1 MATAAPVSQFVRDA
15 LLAGRTRPE
24 IQEALRAAGWSN
36 REVDE
41 ALAEFSDSAFMPP
54 VPRPRFY
61 VTAREVF
68 IYALLFTALAFTATY
83 LVELIHAILDIR
95 MPDPADTTR
104 YSYAGSVREMRW
116 AIAILVVSTPSFV
129 WMTIHTDRR
138 IRKDGSLRRSLVRK
152 WVTYIALFVSALCFF
167 GDATYSIYTFL
178 NGEVTLRFVL
188 KAATVACVSAAIF
201 AFYLRDIEAETD
213 DR

>member
-15 LLAGRTRPE
+15 LMAGRTRPE
-24 IQEALRAAGWSN
+24 IRDALGDAGWSN
-36 REVDE
+36 REIDE
-41 ALAEFSDSAFMPP
+41 ALGEFFDSDFMPP

-83 LVELIHAILDIR
+83 LVELVHNILDIWL
-95 MPDPADTTR
+95 PDSADTR
-104 YSYAGSVREMRW
+104 YAYSSSVRQMRW

-129 WMTIHTDRR
+129 WMTIYTDRR
-138 IRKDGSLRRSLVRK
+138 IRRDGSLRRSLVRK
-152 WVTYIALFVSALCFF
+152 WVTYIALFVSALVFF
-167 GDATYSIYTFL
+167 SDATYSIYTFL

-188 KAATVACVSAAIF
+188 KAATVACVSAVIF
-201 AFYLRDIEAETD
+201 AFYLRDIEAGTD